1 MLLLNL
7 ILLVLLHVVL
17 PGASGI
23 LEDFEESCENPLRC
37 PFDLDFFRKPPFS
50 QSELN
55 AFCLEVVSYF
65 ECLDYARS
73 HFEQE
78 KECELA
84 KLMSRAETF
93 LKTSCFSKEFRNQY
107 LEHAKCYRKIDIS
120 IECDKY
126 ALNRMKLYDVA
137 TPDPKLPEHSIKG
150 VRKCMAASLKANCF
164 GIRIYEECGEEAEQ
178 MFYKIFNGTQLY
190 SQYCPGFTHALARKR
205 SEAILKT
212 IDTLLIEY

>member
-65 ECLDYARS
+65 ECLDYAKS

-78 KECELA
+78 KECEL
-84 KLMSRAETF
+84 E
-93 LKTSCFSKEFRNQY
+93 Y